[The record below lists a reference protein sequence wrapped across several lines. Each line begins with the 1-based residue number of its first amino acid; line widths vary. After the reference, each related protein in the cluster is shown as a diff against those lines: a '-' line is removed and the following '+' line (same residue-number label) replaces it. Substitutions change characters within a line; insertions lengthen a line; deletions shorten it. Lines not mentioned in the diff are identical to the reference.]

1 MRKLI
6 LFFLV
11 LSFIVVLS
19 ALDETKTIID
29 EDFLA
34 LRAASLGGDD
44 IIEHYYQQCLSNA
57 TLSRDDWESPGR
69 DMGARGNN
77 FFAPEYANKAMV
89 GAIGELDI
97 FLEESYDFLLNPFS
111 IDYISIQNDIIPY
124 LDTTDGNTDTSF
136 VRGLSLGYILY
147 DLAQMCDML
156 WYYDSGNPN
165 HQQYLAA
172 KLDSL
177 AYYTTD
183 TILDNFTNWCSWGH
197 LNGATL
203 PTTGW
208 TNGKLRLLAGLGY
221 AGCVLDGVPG
231 VSLYNGE
238 TYADNADYYYNIAK
252 GQLFEYLDP
261 TTTNTFDDD
270 DGVISGYMDV
280 CYGDDSSLYK
290 ESFSYYSWNMEQLT
304 GFFTAAKRVRGENF
318 YDNEIVVNAVKENIL
333 LHGPDMEGITF
344 GDCWKSIG
352 TTSNISKISE
362 KPMQFF
368 YQNDNAPEV
377 RNYSAWLFNAYRNI
391 YNNNYPQFHHLLDSV
406 LLSYNSNRDISQVIS
421 LPEAISSG
429 SYSENSEYTII
440 RSEVSNTT
448 EFHQT
453 PTLYITHRNTYAP
466 GHSDDDQTSFVMFY
480 KGKDILIDP
489 GYKDGAGW
497 SNQFGEEWL
506 DSPYA
511 HNMPIIQPDL
521 QNESDFLIEKGYW
534 SGTQVGDGVLD
545 NIPPYGD
552 MMYYPETPSN
562 PYYRNINPAYRR
574 YSYKNSLTQSTKI
587 EMNYS
592 IPSGYQYDTNWN
604 RYFLS
609 YDVKQTRNFYQI
621 DDLYFIIFDELD
633 NNSQNNYSYRNQ
645 LHFVPYRRTS
655 DDQTL
660 TYDSEGV
667 FSFNDTDI
675 DQDLHL
681 FGVLGSSE
689 EFSTVIDPDLPVGWK
704 FTNRLYRHRRTRSEV
719 SSTSADVKFLTL
731 LIPSESDSSAI
742 EYVENYS
749 NGYGVNYDF
758 DPNDSFKTYAAVY
771 SGDTFFRFYQD
782 EMQFNTAAD
791 FFLIKT
797 NEDCSSIEKLILN
810 GDNSFEVHDL
820 VGTRFPDILVYD
832 SDYDSEEVIA
842 EWTSTGELEITTVMS
857 FSNPIPLPIPKPRFK
872 ILRNG
877 VSPEKLISKTQY
889 YSNDSTNPERGIINN
904 NIASLAYDDDY
915 FYVNYSYADLAGKNL
930 LTTDLVIYQ
939 GTFDGITI
947 QDTTQFGRGDIVLG
961 DEITVPVD
969 TEIVFK
975 PGAHPQLKS
984 DFELTVDGTLTALG
998 EAENKISFDKYSSTN
1013 WQKIEIA
1020 NGGNASFKHCNIYN
1034 GLYPLQNKGY
1044 VSVDSCFF
1052 YENTSGI
1059 LLDTPSGYQIENT
1072 QIDRCGS
1079 FGVLLRNSHLISD
1092 KSYLKNNLIRYNTY
1106 GIWFYNASGNVSADT
1121 LYANEAAGIMCNR
1134 YSNPVVKQTSV
1145 SSTMNSPN
1153 DNPEIKLSDGSYPIT
1168 DRTYNDIIFGA
1179 GYSIYN
1185 ADTNPVAYNSR
1196 TNWWGTTDITDI
1208 SNSFYPSSWSVTISP
1223 IASAPNVGYTPRSN
1237 TGLFWEGLEAEEMGD
1252 LVTAKA
1258 KYYECIDTDAN
1269 DIEALW
1275 AANRLLNCSTSN
1287 SDYSQLR
1294 DFYLELSQSNENS
1307 KLSEMSSILSI
1318 YCNRKSSNYQNAITE
1333 YELHL
1338 EDDITFIDSVFT
1350 QLDIVYTYMEA
1361 ESDGRSSGLRFLN
1374 PSNSIESLEQA
1385 QNREAMLWKLM
1396 REKTD
1401 SDGSVY
1407 SPEMFEYKLKANYP
1421 NPFNPTTNISFSL
1434 PAEAEIKLNI
1444 YNIKGQKVKT
1454 LTNSI
1459 YPQGNHNVM
1468 WNGRDDNGQPV
1479 GSGVYFYR
1487 LQVDG
1492 KTQATR
1498 KCLLLK

>member
-1 MRKLI
+1 L
-6 LFFLV
+6 
-11 LSFIVVLS
+11 
-19 ALDETKTIID
+19 
-29 EDFLA
+29 EDLNVDSIWA
-34 LRAASLGGDD
+34 GDD
-44 IIEHYYQQCLSNA
+44 NI
-57 TLSRDDWESPGR
+57 DWDWSDFHPDWYEP
-69 DMGARGNN
+69 
-77 FFAPEYANKAMV
+77 V
-89 GAIGELDI
+89 GDHGSITDAELLTPCYKNY
-97 FLEESYDFLLNPFS
+97 F
-111 IDYISIQNDIIPY
+111 IQNNKIQHLKSHIE
-124 LDTTDGNTDTSF
+124 
-136 VRGLSLGYILY
+136 Y
-147 DLAQMCDML
+147 DHEQDH
-156 WYYDSGNPN
+156 YE
-165 HQQYLAA
+165 
-172 KLDSL
+172 
-177 AYYTTD
+177 
-183 TILDNFTNWCSWGH
+183 
-197 LNGATL
+197 LNGQPL
-203 PTTGW
+203 
-208 TNGKLRLLAGLGY
+208 N
-221 AGCVLDGVPG
+221 C
-231 VSLYNGE
+231 
-238 TYADNADYYYNIAK
+238 
-252 GQLFEYLDP
+252 
-261 TTTNTFDDD
+261 DD
-270 DGVISGYMDV
+270 
-280 CYGDDSSLYK
+280 
-290 ESFSYYSWNMEQLT
+290 
-304 GFFTAAKRVRGENF
+304 
-318 YDNEIVVNAVKENIL
+318 
-333 LHGPDMEGITF
+333 
-344 GDCWKSIG
+344 
-352 TTSNISKISE
+352 
-362 KPMQFF
+362 
-368 YQNDNAPEV
+368 
-377 RNYSAWLFNAYRNI
+377 
-391 YNNNYPQFHHLLDSV
+391 
-406 LLSYNSNRDISQVIS
+406 
-421 LPEAISSG
+421 
-429 SYSENSEYTII
+429 
-440 RSEVSNTT
+440 
-448 EFHQT
+448 
-453 PTLYITHRNTYAP
+453 
-466 GHSDDDQTSFVMFY
+466 
-480 KGKDILIDP
+480 DILID
-489 GYKDGAGW
+489 
-497 SNQFGEEWL
+497 
-506 DSPYA
+506 
-511 HNMPIIQPDL
+511 
-521 QNESDFLIEKGYW
+521 
-534 SGTQVGDGVLD
+534 
-545 NIPPYGD
+545 
-552 MMYYPETPSN
+552 
-562 PYYRNINPAYRR
+562 RN
-574 YSYKNSLTQSTKI
+574 
-587 EMNYS
+587 
-592 IPSGYQYDTNWN
+592 
-604 RYFLS
+604 YFM
-609 YDVKQTRNFYQI
+609 V
-621 DDLYFIIFDELD
+621 DDLYFIIYDD
-633 NNSQNNYSYRNQ
+633 VTSYDPNSQNEFCNQ
-645 LHFVPYRRTS
+645 LHFGSIPVDSNGLLDDSLDSLDVSIYRYQYRNDPIYLHVSLGSQNMFSSYSRRTHLPSGILKTS
-655 DDQTL
+655 D
-660 TYDSEGV
+660 YEARREHR
-667 FSFNDTDI
+667 
-675 DQDLHL
+675 DLRL
-681 FGVLGSSE
+681 FTETPGNE
-689 EFSTVIDPDLPVGWK
+689 
-704 FTNRLYRHRRTRSEV
+704 
-719 SSTSADVKFLTL
+719 KFLTL